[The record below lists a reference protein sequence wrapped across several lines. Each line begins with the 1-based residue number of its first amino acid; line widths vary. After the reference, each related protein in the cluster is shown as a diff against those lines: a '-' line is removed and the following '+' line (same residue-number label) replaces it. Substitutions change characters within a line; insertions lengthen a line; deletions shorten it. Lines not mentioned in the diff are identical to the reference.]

1 MSAVPARRPLAAGI
15 AAAGTGLVLL
25 ALLLG
30 GGDFRAPHL
39 HGPAVPGMAS
49 MAERPATKSTVISS
63 HAIPDVKGKQMTAV
77 VVDFPPGAFSPEH
90 HHEGSLTVYVLKGTI
105 RSELAGEPPQVYTV
119 GQSFFEPL
127 GATHLFA
134 ENMSTTEDARI
145 LAVFVHDQ
153 GARLTVYH

>member
-1 MSAVPARRPLAAGI
+1 MSALPARRSLAAGI
-15 AAAGTGLVLL
+15 AAAATGLVLL
-25 ALLLG
+25 AVLPWG
-30 GGDFRAPHL
+30 MRAPHV
-39 HGPAVPGMAS
+39 HAPSVPAMAS
-49 MAERPATKSTVISS
+49 AAQRPPTKSTIVSS

-105 RSELAGEPPQVYTV
+105 RSQLDAGPAQIYTA
-119 GQSFFEPL
+119 GQSFYEPL
-127 GATHLFA
+127 GTIHTFA
-134 ENMSTTEDARI
+134 ENMSATEDAQI